1 MRTWFRNM
9 AIGRRLPL
17 AIGLL
22 LTLAV
27 ATLSVASYVMSRAL
41 ITEQAAQNLK
51 GVAHGQAKQV
61 KTLLDTIDNE
71 IKARAT
77 TPSTARILTA
87 LSDAYKTTEN
97 PTDTLQRVYITENPE
112 PLGQKD
118 NLIAATT
125 GSSYGFLHRTHH
137 PGLRLLQQ
145 QMGYYDIFLIN
156 NDGDIV
162 YSVFKE
168 NEFATNLLT
177 GEWADTGLGDA
188 FRQARELDQEA
199 ASVFVDFAPYAPS
212 AQSPAAFIARPIIL
226 DNGERLGVL
235 AYQMPVGA
243 INAAMRDLASLP
255 ESADGFLVGSDGFL
269 RTDSIRSDINDIL
282 TTKVESP
289 DILSILEGT
298 ARGYSSVDRN
308 GRQIIGYA
316 EPVSFLGAHY
326 VAVVQISTRDL
337 VAGLNR
343 AAILQQIL
351 GLIILAIAIGIGII
365 ISRSITRPM
374 GDLTTAVNQIAGG
387 NHHIPVPSTDRG
399 CEIGQLARATEVFRQ
414 NALHISTLSAEQE
427 ENSRAM
433 QVMSAE
439 REAASAREIEL
450 AQKREATDRAAVAQ
464 REAMMRQLGESF
476 GKVVEAALEGEFST
490 RVEADFED
498 TILINLARNI
508 NALMESID
516 NNLSST
522 GSVMKSIAEGDLT
535 HYMDGAFHGD
545 FASLQDSMNGMVD
558 SLRNLVEDIT
568 DSSTT
573 LTASSGELRQT
584 SGVLSRQ
591 AEQNAA
597 ALEETS
603 AALTD
608 LSSRV
613 RLIHEAIT
621 QASESAQTARSTAAT
636 SEAVATEATIAMDR
650 IAQGS
655 KEIGRAV
662 DIINDIS
669 FQINLL
675 ALNAGVEAARAG
687 DSGRGFAVVAAEVRK
702 LAQDAGDSARQITKV
717 ITQSDRDVSDGVR
730 TVAEARTSL
739 QAIAQS
745 VIAISENFDEV
756 STAIAEQSAGIQSI
770 ASSIQRIDDRSQ
782 KQAASFEE
790 VTASSHLLSTQAESL
805 TKMTRQFKTA
815 GAGAGKRRISS
826 DPAVA

>member
-1 MRTWFRNM
+1 
-9 AIGRRLPL
+9 
-17 AIGLL
+17 
-22 LTLAV
+22 
-27 ATLSVASYVMSRAL
+27 
-41 ITEQAAQNLK
+41 
-51 GVAHGQAKQV
+51 
-61 KTLLDTIDNE
+61 
-71 IKARAT
+71 
-77 TPSTARILTA
+77 
-87 LSDAYKTTEN
+87 
-97 PTDTLQRVYITENPE
+97 
-112 PLGQKD
+112 
-118 NLIAATT
+118 
-125 GSSYGFLHRTHH
+125 
-137 PGLRLLQQ
+137 
-145 QMGYYDIFLIN
+145 
-156 NDGDIV
+156 
-162 YSVFKE
+162 
-168 NEFATNLLT
+168 
-177 GEWADTGLGDA
+177 
-188 FRQARELDQEA
+188 
-199 ASVFVDFAPYAPS
+199 
-212 AQSPAAFIARPIIL
+212 PIIL

-282 TTKVESP
+282 TTKVKSP

-298 ARGYSSVDRN
+298 AGGYSSVDRN

-545 FASLQDSMNGMVD
+545 FADLQDSMNGMVD

-815 GAGAGKRRISS
+815 GAGAGKTRISS